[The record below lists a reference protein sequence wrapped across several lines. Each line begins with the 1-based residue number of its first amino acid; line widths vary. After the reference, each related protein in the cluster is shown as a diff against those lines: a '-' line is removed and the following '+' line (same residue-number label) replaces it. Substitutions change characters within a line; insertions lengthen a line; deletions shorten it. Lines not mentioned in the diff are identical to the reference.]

1 MYACVRSCL
10 WLFQSPWTVACQV
23 LLSMRFPRQE
33 YWSGLP
39 FPSPVD
45 LPNPDRTYLHWQVDS
60 LPPSHQAT
68 GTPGL
73 KLQLCFS
80 GAPWL
85 SQVTW
90 PHLKQGDNSKDPV
103 LQEFRECSVICM
115 GLGQRVLITIQN
127 PLVPALPPLLGA
139 VLSGVNIFFLDESW
153 LCRAPEAS
161 AWISILAA
169 LYGVAQWW

>member
-1 MYACVRSCL
+1 MDCSLPGSYVHEISQARIL
-10 WLFQSPWTVACQV
+10 KWVAI
-23 LLSMRFPRQE
+23 SFSSWSSRPRDQ
-33 YWSGLP
+33 
-39 FPSPVD
+39 
-45 LPNPDRTYLHWQVDS
+45 TYLHWQVDS

-90 PHLKQGDNSKDPV
+90 PHLMQGDNSKDPV

-115 GLGQRVLITIQN
+115 GLSQRVLITIQN
-127 PLVPALPPLLGA
+127 PLVPALPPLLRA

-169 LYGVAQWW
+169 LYGVAQWR